1 MNPPWVYTC
10 SQSWAPPPTSLPIP
24 SLWVILVHQPQ
35 ASCILHQTW
44 TGDLF
49 LIWYYTCFNAILS
62 QTSEA
67 DPSMFGQEGR
77 TVPMFQQREMQKAH
91 QADEQHPQ
99 GKGDWRGPK
108 IMVGRL
114 HLNHCGKPK
123 NIAQRL
129 SLQFYPFH
137 REDVQKSMKQ
147 FKQEQ
152 TGEEKTDNLQP
163 ACRGTIVDHAEGR

>member
-1 MNPPWVYTC
+1 
-10 SQSWAPPPTSLPIP
+10 
-24 SLWVILVHQPQ
+24 
-35 ASCILHQTW
+35 
-44 TGDLF
+44 
-49 LIWYYTCFNAILS
+49 
-62 QTSEA
+62 
-67 DPSMFGQEGR
+67 MFGQEGR

-91 QADEQHPQ
+91 QADEQHTQ

-114 HLNHCGKPK
+114 HLSHCGKPR
-123 NIAQRL
+123 NIPQRL

-152 TGEEKTDNLQP
+152 IGEEKTDNLQP
-163 ACRGTIVDHAEGR
+163 ACRGTIVDHAEGW